1 MPGVRDIFGKS
12 AFWLAVASVVM
23 LMAVFAAIQPN
34 IAPLAVD
41 LAIPVR
47 SAALLITTFA
57 LAVVVG
63 RILGG
68 YLCDRMGLRTMWL
81 AIVCV
86 EICAIALLTQSP
98 GLARLHVGLSL
109 VGLGSGALAPL
120 QATLFARIFGPAFV
134 GRVLGL
140 AMPFFAVVPISAMLA
155 AWAREATGSYDV
167 VFYVA
172 IVAVGATVPF
182 ILLLKSEPVQIS
194 RRYRAASLAS
204 EASSRR
210 CGYSTVR
217 RRAGSR
223 MISDWETPWNTFK
236 G

>member
-1 MPGVRDIFGKS
+1 
-12 AFWLAVASVVM
+12 M

-63 RILGG
+63 RILSG
-68 YLCDRMGLRTMWL
+68 YLCDRMGMRTMWMV
-81 AIVCV
+81 IVGV

-109 VGLGSGALAPL
+109 VGLGSGALEPL

-134 GRVLGL
+134 R
-140 AMPFFAVVPISAMLA
+140 
-155 AWAREATGSYDV
+155 
-167 VFYVA
+167 
-172 IVAVGATVPF
+172 
-182 ILLLKSEPVQIS
+182 SEDHTSELQ
-194 RRYRAASLAS
+194 SLM
-204 EASSRR
+204 R
-210 CGYSTVR
+210 CPY
-217 RRAGSR
+217 
-223 MISDWETPWNTFK
+223 
-236 G
+236 

>member
-1 MPGVRDIFGKS
+1 
-12 AFWLAVASVVM
+12 M

-47 SAALLITTFA
+47 SAALLITTLA

-109 VGLGSGALAPL
+109 VGLGSGALTPL
-120 QATLFARIFGPAFV
+120 QATLRSEEHTSELQSLMRISY
-134 GRVLGL
+134 
-140 AMPFFAVVPISAMLA
+140 AVFCLKIQNTLIPVHTQSV
-155 AWAREATGSYDV
+155 RNT
-167 VFYVA
+167 
-172 IVAVGATVPF
+172 TNQ
-182 ILLLKSEPVQIS
+182 LLPYNHK
-194 RRYRAASLAS
+194 
-204 EASSRR
+204 
-210 CGYSTVR
+210 
-217 RRAGSR
+217 
-223 MISDWETPWNTFK
+223 
-236 G
+236 

>member
-1 MPGVRDIFGKS
+1 MLYLHIAVLFLFVMFIFLKQKTAYEMRIRDWS
-12 AFWLAVASVVM
+12 SDVCSS
-23 LMAVFAAIQPN
+23 
-34 IAPLAVD
+34 D
-41 LAIPVR
+41 L
-47 SAALLITTFA
+47 TTFA

-63 RILGG
+63 RILSG
-68 YLCDRMGLRTMWL
+68 YLCDRMGMRTMWMV
-81 AIVCV
+81 IVGV

-140 AMPFFAVVPISAMLA
+140 AMPFFAVVPISALLA
-155 AWAREATGSYDV
+155 AWARQATGSYEV

-182 ILLLKSEPVQIS
+182 ILLLKSEPNERLGPTASAIS
-194 RRYRAASLAS
+194 
-204 EASSRR
+204 
-210 CGYSTVR
+210 
-217 RRAGSR
+217 
-223 MISDWETPWNTFK
+223 
-236 G
+236 

>member
-1 MPGVRDIFGKS
+1 MRPVAAQKIPGVRDIFEHS

-68 YLCDRMGLRTMWL
+68 YLCDRVGLRTMWL

-86 EICAIALLTQSP
+86 EICAIALLTQFP
-98 GLARLHVGLSL
+98 GLARLPRNGK
-109 VGLGSGALAPL
+109 GSG
-120 QATLFARIFGPAFV
+120 
-134 GRVLGL
+134 
-140 AMPFFAVVPISAMLA
+140 
-155 AWAREATGSYDV
+155 
-167 VFYVA
+167 
-172 IVAVGATVPF
+172 
-182 ILLLKSEPVQIS
+182 
-194 RRYRAASLAS
+194 RA
-204 EASSRR
+204 
-210 CGYSTVR
+210 
-217 RRAGSR
+217 
-223 MISDWETPWNTFK
+223 
-236 G
+236 